1 MKKIILFAISLAFFT
16 LCKAQDEIIADA
28 NASVRSVSSTF
39 NKIRISSAIK
49 VIITQYE
56 TESLAVS
63 AAEEKDKEEIKTV
76 IENSVLKIYFSGN
89 SNWRSKDRQLKVYVS
104 FKNISLIEVSGAS
117 DVVGI
122 GKIKLK
128 ELAIN
133 VSGAST
139 IKGQFYTDKLELNMS
154 GASKAKLYGMA
165 TLLSVKCSGAS
176 DVEAYNL
183 ESSVCNANASGASD
197 MEINVAKEIN
207 AVASGAS
214 NIKYK
219 GEAVIK
225 NVKASGAASISRR
238 E

>member
-1 MKKIILFAISLAFFT
+1 MKKIILFAACCVFFM
-16 LCKAQDEIIADA
+16 LCKAQDEFIVDA
-28 NASVRSVSSTF
+28 NASLRALVGTF
-39 NKIRISSAIK
+39 NKIRISNAIK
-49 VIITQYE
+49 VIITQSD

-63 AAEEKDKEEIKTV
+63 AAEEKYKEEIKTV
-76 IENSVLKIYFSGN
+76 IENNVLKIYFSGN
-89 SNWRSKDRQLKVYVS
+89 NNWRNNDRQLKVYVS
-104 FKNISLIEVSGAS
+104 FKNISLIDVARAS
-117 DVVGI
+117 DVVGV

-128 ELAIN
+128 DLAIN

-139 IKGQFYTDKLELNMS
+139 IRGQFYTDKLDLDMS
-154 GASKAKLYGMA
+154 GASKAKLVGMA

-176 DVEAYNL
+176 DVEAFNL

-219 GEAVIK
+219 GDAVIK
-225 NVKASGAASISRR
+225 NVKASGAASISHRD
-238 E
+238 

>member
-1 MKKIILFAISLAFFT
+1 MKKIILFAACSVFFM
-16 LCKAQDEIIADA
+16 LCKAQDELIVDA
-28 NASVRSVSSTF
+28 NASVRQLAGTF
-39 NKIRISSAIK
+39 NKIRISNAIK
-49 VIITQYE
+49 VIITQGDA
-56 TESLAVS
+56 ESLAVS
-63 AAEEKDKEEIKTV
+63 AAEEKYKEEIKTV
-76 IENSVLKIYFSGN
+76 IENNLLKIYYSGN
-89 SNWRSKDRQLKVYVS
+89 NNWRNNDRQLKVYVS
-104 FKNISLIEVSGAS
+104 FKNISLIQVSGAS
-117 DVVGI
+117 DVVGV

-128 ELAIN
+128 DLAIN

-139 IKGQFYTDKLELNMS
+139 IKGQFYTDKLDLDMS
-154 GASKAKLYGMA
+154 GASKAKLYGMV

-176 DVEAYNL
+176 DAEAFNL

-214 NIKYK
+214 NIKFK

-225 NVKASGAASISRR
+225 NVKASGAASISHR